1 MDYEDLTKEE
11 LIQKVRELEDEISSL
26 KLKDDELE
34 LLLNEYSSIV
44 KKQFEAFDD
53 FIKDVGT
60 RRMID
65 PLTRVY
71 SNEHM
76 MKLISYYHQK
86 AFEEN
91 FGYALVTVTIKDFE
105 KLAQIERE
113 HALLTVGKLLK
124 ELVRVPLDSVG
135 RASED
140 KFLVLLTE
148 INHENSLKVKERIE
162 NALALHDINA
172 AVKYACY
179 PDDSTNLE
187 ELIGTVQ

>member
-11 LIQKVRELEDEISSL
+11 LIQKVRELEDEVSSL

-60 RRMID
+60 KRMID

-76 MKLISYYHQK
+76 IKLISYYHQK

-91 FGYALVTVTIKDFE
+91 FGYALVTVTINDFE

-187 ELIGTVQ
+187 ELIGTV

>member
-1 MDYEDLTKEE
+1 MEYDNLTREE
-11 LIQKVRELEDEISSL
+11 LVQKIRELEDEISNL
-26 KLKDDELE
+26 KLKEEELE
-34 LLLNEYSSIV
+34 VLLNEYSSIV

-91 FGYALVTVTIKDFE
+91 FGYALVTISINDFD
-105 KLAQIERE
+105 KLGQIERE
-113 HALLTVGKLLK
+113 HALLSVGKLLK

-148 INHENSLKVKERIE
+148 INRENSLRVKERIE
-162 NALALHDINA
+162 NALAMHDINA
-172 AVKYACY
+172 TVKYACY

>member
-60 RRMID
+60 KRMID

-105 KLAQIERE
+105 KLTQIERE

>member
-113 HALLTVGKLLK
+113 HALL
-124 ELVRVPLDSVG
+124 DW
-135 RASED
+135 
-140 KFLVLLTE
+140 
-148 INHENSLKVKERIE
+148 KVVER
-162 NALALHDINA
+162 
-172 AVKYACY
+172 
-179 PDDSTNLE
+179 TR
-187 ELIGTVQ
+187 

>member
-91 FGYALVTVTIKDFE
+91 FGYALVTVTIKYFE